1 MPEVRS
7 LPDDISIP
15 FDGSANLLKLLMD
28 GAIPITHACGGSA
41 RCSTCRVRILE
52 GSEACSPRT
61 AAESEIASRLAL
73 PDEIRLACQ
82 TKVASSVSV
91 QRLVLDAEDEA
102 LSSLLRADIGPA
114 GCDRELA
121 VLFADVA
128 GYTSLADALPAYDI
142 VHVLNRFF
150 NAAEKG
156 IVAAGG
162 CIDNYMGDAV
172 MALFGL
178 DDEEAPALAAVTAGL
193 ALLEAAE
200 SVSKYVRA
208 LYDRTFAIR
217 VGVHYGPV
225 VVGALGGVDTRRV
238 TAIGDA
244 VNVASR
250 VEAASKETGTS
261 FLVSEVVR
269 DLTREQV
276 RFGRSFDL
284 ELRGKEGRFCVHEVE
299 GLVE

>member
-7 LPDDISIP
+7 NPDDVSVP
-15 FDGSANLLKLLMD
+15 FEGSANMMRVLLGKEV
-28 GAIPITHACGGSA
+28 PIAHACGGNA

-52 GSEACSPRT
+52 GAEACSPRT
-61 AAESEIASRLAL
+61 EAEIEIASRLRL

-82 TKVASSVSV
+82 TEVASSVSV

-102 LSSLLRADIGPA
+102 LSSLLRAETGPA
-114 GCDRELA
+114 GCDRNIA

-128 GYTSLADALPAYDI
+128 GYTKLADALPAYDI

-150 NAAEKG
+150 NAAEHV

-162 CIDNYMGDAV
+162 RIDNYMGDAV

-178 DDEEAPALAAVTAGL
+178 DDEPEPALDAVRAGL
-193 ALLEAAE
+193 GILEAAE
-200 SVSKYVRA
+200 SVSQYVYA
-208 LYDRTFAIR
+208 LYERSFAIR
-217 VGVHYGPV
+217 VGVHHGPV
-225 VVGALGGVDTRRV
+225 VFGALGGFDTRRE

-250 VEAASKETGTS
+250 VESASKETGTN
-261 FLVSEVVR
+261 FLVSEDVR
-269 DLTREQV
+269 NLVGEQV
-276 RFGRSFDL
+276 KFGGSFDL
-284 ELRGKEGRFCVHEVE
+284 ALRGKTGEFRVHEVV
-299 GLVE
+299 GLAK

>member
-7 LPDDISIP
+7 LPDDISVP
-15 FDGSANLLKLLMD
+15 FEGSANLLKLLL
-28 GAIPITHACGGSA
+28 GGSIPITHACGGNA

-61 AAESEIASRLAL
+61 AAESEISGRLAL

-82 TKVASSVSV
+82 TEVASTVSV

-102 LSSLLRADIGPA
+102 LSSLLRADIGHA

-128 GYTSLADALPAYDI
+128 GYTALAAALPAYDI

-172 MALFGL
+172 MALFGV

-200 SVSKYVRA
+200 SVSKYVQA

-225 VVGALGGVDTRRV
+225 VVGALGGANTRRE

-261 FLVSEVVR
+261 FLVSAEVR

-284 ELRGKEGRFCVHEVE
+284 EFRGKEGRFCVHEVV
-299 GLVE
+299 GLAE

>member
-1 MPEVRS
+1 M
-7 LPDDISIP
+7 
-15 FDGSANLLKLLMD
+15 
-28 GAIPITHACGGSA
+28 
-41 RCSTCRVRILE
+41 
-52 GSEACSPRT
+52 
-61 AAESEIASRLAL
+61 
-73 PDEIRLACQ
+73 
-82 TKVASSVSV
+82 
-91 QRLVLDAEDEA
+91 
-102 LSSLLRADIGPA
+102 
-114 GCDRELA
+114 A

-128 GYTSLADALPAYDI
+128 GYTALAAALPAYDI

-162 CIDNYMGDAV
+162 CVDNYMGDAV

-178 DDEEAPALAAVTAGL
+178 GDEKAPAPALGAVTAGL

-200 SVSKYVRA
+200 SVSKYVQA
-208 LYDRTFAIR
+208 LYDRTFTIR

-225 VVGALGGVDTRRV
+225 VVGALGGANTRRE

-250 VEAASKETGTS
+250 VEAASKETGTR
-261 FLVSEVVR
+261 FLVSAEVR

-276 RFGRSFDL
+276 RFGRSFEL
-284 ELRGKEGRFCVHEVE
+284 ELRGKQGKFCVHEVV
-299 GLVE
+299 GLVA